1 MADLLHERNFHDL
14 RRFISTPFLAAKMER
29 VRKGVTPREIVY
41 EEDSSWIP
49 WQRPCGVSPVGLSH
63 VEAHRQPD
71 RKAHQPDGKH
81 PPGRIR
87 RHVFPPAV
95 LGSLQNDVLLVWNSA
110 FQKTVGLSQDELAR
124 TPLTSVL
131 ILEENQRNP
140 ILRDHDAERDNQLL
154 PCALRNSL
162 TNVRGQ
168 ALRCDDGML
177 LAMLDVTLGDLVSVG
192 FNQGRRMGCEEER
205 NRTRHFFH
213 HVLELQNTCSLLSGA
228 RDSSKASRKRS
239 RRSWKHG

>member
-1 MADLLHERNFHDL
+1 MALWAATRSRSRSPGHPVRCV
-14 RRFISTPFLAAKMER
+14 RRTLSVLAFRQVRWANAEPAKSLCHRIGLCCFRYSKETQNAKMSTEL
-29 VRKGVTPREIVY
+29 KSTGLGGT
-41 EEDSSWIP
+41 
-49 WQRPCGVSPVGLSH
+49 SPAL
-63 VEAHRQPD
+63 
-71 RKAHQPDGKH
+71 K
-81 PPGRIR
+81 
-87 RHVFPPAV
+87 HVFPPAV

-192 FNQGRRMGCEEER
+192 FNQGRRMGCP
-205 NRTRHFFH
+205 
-213 HVLELQNTCSLLSGA
+213 G
-228 RDSSKASRKRS
+228 DSWESIE
-239 RRSWKHG
+239 

>member
-1 MADLLHERNFHDL
+1 MALWAATRSRSRSPGHPVRCV
-14 RRFISTPFLAAKMER
+14 RRTLSVLAFRQVRWANAEPAKSLCHRIGLCCFRYSKETQNAKMSTEL
-29 VRKGVTPREIVY
+29 KSTGLGGT
-41 EEDSSWIP
+41 
-49 WQRPCGVSPVGLSH
+49 SPAL
-63 VEAHRQPD
+63 
-71 RKAHQPDGKH
+71 K
-81 PPGRIR
+81 
-87 RHVFPPAV
+87 HVFPPAV